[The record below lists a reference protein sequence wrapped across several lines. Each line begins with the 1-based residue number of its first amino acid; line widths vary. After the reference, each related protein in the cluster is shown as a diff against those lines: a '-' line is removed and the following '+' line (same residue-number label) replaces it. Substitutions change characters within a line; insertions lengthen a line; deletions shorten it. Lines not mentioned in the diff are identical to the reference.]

1 MPLHDWTRIAPN
13 DFHDMHVSWIATIR
27 TRLNTGLLPDG
38 YYAMAEHVVPPYAP
52 DVLTLATG
60 ERGAQPQWP
69 DGGDGGGGGVAV
81 ATETEV
87 EVTLTAGPRKREKPP
102 ERHITVRHAEGRRL
116 VAVIELV
123 SPGNK
128 AKATAIR
135 GLVEKSAAL
144 LANGIHLSII
154 DVFPNPPR
162 LPRGFG
168 GAIWRSIRGAEA
180 EYAPKFSRTHAAF
193 AARDGGG
200 CVAQFQSSEVGSP
213 LPRLPLYLTE
223 RGCILLPLEETYQA
237 AWAGYPKPLRPALE
251 APPA

>member
-1 MPLHDWTRIAPN
+1 MPLHDWTRVTPN
-13 DFHDMHVSWIATIR
+13 DFHGFHVLWISALSNT
-27 TRLNTGLLPDG
+27 LNQGLLPPG
-38 YYAMAEHVVPPYAP
+38 YYALPEHVVPPYAP

-60 ERGAQPQWP
+60 ERDALPQWP
-69 DGGDGGGGGVAV
+69 EGGDGGGGGVAV

-128 AKATAIR
+128 AKAAAIR